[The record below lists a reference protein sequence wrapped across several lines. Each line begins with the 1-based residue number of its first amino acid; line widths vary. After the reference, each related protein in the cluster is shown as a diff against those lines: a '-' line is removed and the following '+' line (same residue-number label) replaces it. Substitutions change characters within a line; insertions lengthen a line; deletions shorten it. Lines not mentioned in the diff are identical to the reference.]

1 MAWRRVLRLNAT
13 LGLTLVVYF
22 VTPVRDVQRSS
33 DYRIVTTIAALALLT
48 LWVLWQLR
56 RHVDDQSRRIDGLV
70 GVILIVI
77 VAFALAFYVVEQH
90 RPGEIV
96 GLNSR
101 LDSLYFTVS
110 TLLTIGYGDVHAAGQ
125 LARALVLV
133 QTVFDVV
140 FVATAAS
147 LLSSR
152 VRSAAQRR
160 AQERTR
166 SPNRSEA
173 PDARLPAR
181 HERRH

>member
-1 MAWRRVLRLNAT
+1 MAWRRILRLNAT

-22 VTPVRDVQRSS
+22 EAPVRDIQRSS
-33 DYRIVTTIAALALLT
+33 GYRILITIVALALLT

-56 RHVDDQSRRIDGLV
+56 RHVDDQSQRIDGLV

-77 VAFALAFYVVEQH
+77 VVFALAFYVLEQR

-166 SPNRSEA
+166 STSAGEGS
-173 PDARLPAR
+173 DPAR
-181 HERRH
+181 